1 MRDTRHGEDFLE
13 KQLYIN
19 WNQTNLVLVDGE
31 TVRLAQQ
38 FISGCEN
45 CCPEAE
51 MNFDYILDEITGS
64 DPTVT
69 EYIMSEAATCPECS
83 NRITEKT
90 LVASRP

>member
-1 MRDTRHGEDFLE
+1 MRNTRHGEDHLE

-19 WNQTNLVLVDGE
+19 WDETNLVLVDAE
-31 TVRLAQQ
+31 TVRRAQQ
-38 FISGCEN
+38 FISGCEH

-83 NRITEKT
+83 SLITEKT
-90 LVASRP
+90 LVAARP